1 MPAQA
6 SPSQPKPFLTGNMG
20 SSWDQVDIIGI
31 NLGSTCD
38 QLVITLVSLGSTFW
52 SGSPSEPKQV
62 QASQS
67 EPKRAKASHHDELVN
82 WWCNSSKRVK
92 SDSKITSLM
101 PAANQRSWGRR
112 HWINISLKA
121 LSNQIAAGA

>member
-82 WWCNSSKRVK
+82 W
-92 SDSKITSLM
+92 
-101 PAANQRSWGRR
+101 
-112 HWINISLKA
+112 
-121 LSNQIAAGA
+121 